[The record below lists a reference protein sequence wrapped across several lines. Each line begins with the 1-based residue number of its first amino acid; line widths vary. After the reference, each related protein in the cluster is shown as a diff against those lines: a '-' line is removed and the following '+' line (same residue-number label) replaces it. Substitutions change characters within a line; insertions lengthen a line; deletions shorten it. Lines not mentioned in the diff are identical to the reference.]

1 MFLWWYLL
9 SMLFHVSDGFAL
21 MSVHFAGA
29 VTSSSFFFGLAL
41 VGDFH
46 LKVAVRALAGWG
58 AVSLV
63 PGKTQRLTLCAALLA
78 KVSVGTDLK
87 GSSVAKTAEVL
98 WVARAIGILR
108 GKGSWSPSVT
118 PFCPWEKLS
127 LLAEGIPPGTWS
139 AILAL

>member
-1 MFLWWYLL
+1 
-9 SMLFHVSDGFAL
+9 MLFLVSDGFAL

-41 VGDFH
+41 ALVGNFH
-46 LKVAVRALAGWG
+46 LKLAVRALAGWD

-98 WVARAIGILR
+98 WVAVVVRAIGILR
-108 GKGSWSPSVT
+108 GKGSWSPSVP